1 MRAYGGMLWRRT
13 LCDESEATKFRRT
26 RRWMSSLR
34 WEPNM
39 KGLNTGFCIIIWMFK
54 TLRKDHLFTMYA
66 KFPKKI
72 IFCTPWHVHI
82 LLPIKHVQRSE
93 VGGRMKFCL
102 KLTSLQNLGNFLR
115 QTDLEI
121 LPKKIATPLLKE
133 IPKTVFKS
141 RTMWYIKIQK
151 SSSCKR
157 C

>member
-1 MRAYGGMLWRRT
+1 MESDGMAWLHDK
-13 LCDESEATKFRRT
+13 LELKIVVIKEV
-26 RRWMSSLR
+26 
-34 WEPNM
+34 WEVRIS
-39 KGLNTGFCIIIWMFK
+39 CQ
-54 TLRKDHLFTMYA
+54 A
-66 KFPKKI
+66 
-72 IFCTPWHVHI
+72 
-82 LLPIKHVQRSE
+82 KHVQRSE